1 METDSARPDVGSQ
14 PSIAVPNGT
23 ATGEPARVKAAPF
36 AEVYERY
43 ARLLRVIAVRD
54 FHIPF
59 GDAEAIVHDIFLCYF
74 AHPGVVRGDV
84 KAYLCSAVRNGCI
97 DYLRKR
103 SRERAVFE
111 DVEDVED
118 VPADSTLPDRV
129 AVRLAMAETL
139 ARLRPRCR
147 DALRCFH
154 LENKSSAV
162 VAAEL
167 NASPTYVRQLLHHC
181 RKAARQIFEDLTRVT
196 P

>member
-1 METDSARPDVGSQ
+1 METDSPAPDVRTQ
-14 PSIAVPNGT
+14 PSVAATNGT
-23 ATGEPARVKAAPF
+23 SAATGEPVRATAAPF

-54 FHIPF
+54 FHVPF
-59 GDAEAIVHDIFLCYF
+59 GDAEAIVHDVFLCYF
-74 AHPGVVRGDV
+74 AHPGAVRGGV

-103 SRERAVFE
+103 GRERAVF
-111 DVEDVED
+111 EDVED

-181 RKAARQIFEDLTRVT
+181 RKAARQIFEELTRVT

>member
-1 METDSARPDVGSQ
+1 MGTDSPAPDVRTR
-14 PSIAVPNGT
+14 PSIAAANGT
-23 ATGEPARVKAAPF
+23 CTATDEPVRVTAAPF

-54 FHIPF
+54 FHVPF

-103 SRERAVFE
+103 GRERAVF
-111 DVEDVED
+111 EDVED

-129 AVRLAMAETL
+129 AVRLAMAETM

-181 RKAARQIFEDLTRVT
+181 RKAARQIFEELTRVT